1 MWNNIYS
8 NLFFILCL
16 GVQIYYTVKA
26 VWRYYKVDPMKWLKN
41 KLDEFTIQMTEV
53 HIPAMIEREIKV
65 HRDRLNLLSKENAKL
80 IEENEM
86 LRDKL
91 KNLGFTDI
99 SLKQ

>member
-26 VWRYYKVDPMKWLKN
+26 VWRYYKVDPMKWHKD

-53 HIPAMIEREIKV
+53 HIPAKIEKELKPMHERN
-65 HRDRLNLLSKENAKL
+65 DLLSRENSKL
-80 IEENEM
+80 IEENQI

>member
-1 MWNNIYS
+1 MWNNIWT
-8 NLFFILCL
+8 NLFFLVCL
-16 GVQIYYTVKA
+16 GIQIWFTA
-26 VWRYYKVDPMKWLKN
+26 QAIWRWYKVDPLNWYKQ
-41 KLDEFTIQMTEV
+41 KLSEYTTDMTEN